1 MLVVCCHVKENQ
13 LHKKRCGE
21 WLVLHQVLAI
31 EMSNISD
38 LGDSTPD
45 LHVHLSLSTL
55 SIAMA
60 KKGLHIARDI
70 ICPNQQYLQAIID
83 LYPLLRNYDVWGET
97 IVVPKKSK

>member
-21 WLVLHQVLAI
+21 WLVLHQVLAT
-31 EMSNISD
+31 EMSNISN
-38 LGDSTPD
+38 LGDSIPD

-60 KKGLHIARDI
+60 HTGLHIARHYLPQPTVSTSNNRPLSI
-70 ICPNQQYLQAIID
+70 IA
-83 LYPLLRNYDVWGET
+83 
-97 IVVPKKSK
+97 